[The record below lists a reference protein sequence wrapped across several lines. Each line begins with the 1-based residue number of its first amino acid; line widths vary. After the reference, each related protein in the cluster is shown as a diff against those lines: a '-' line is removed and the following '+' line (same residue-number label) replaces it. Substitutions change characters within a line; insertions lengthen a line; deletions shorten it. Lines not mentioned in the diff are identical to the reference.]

1 MPTTPMQR
9 KLDMYEFLLD
19 FIAHEIRN
27 PLNSIIMFGNLL
39 TEGAYGAVPQK
50 QAEVLGRVLA
60 SAYRIEH
67 MTGDFLNLRRV
78 DGGEEMLHR
87 EWLDLK
93 TDVVEAT
100 LRDLAAKFPH
110 YAARLGRVRRDGC
123 CSATRVF
130 ADRQMLL
137 TVYDNL
143 FFNALKYGRQAGKI
157 VWGCGV
163 RKNAW
168 EMFVTNEG
176 QGVKPEALAKVFT
189 KFYRVQDEKMPPSPA
204 PASGC
209 TTFSASF
216 GCTRGRSAP
225 ARATGVISPCAS
237 PCPGPVRPHGRRGQA
252 SGKCRGPAHPHA
264 LQIVRRPMSGVH
276 G

>member
-1 MPTTPMQR
+1 MPKTSMQR
-9 KLDMYEFLLD
+9 KIDMYEFLLD

-39 TEGAYGAVPQK
+39 TEGAYGVLTQK
-50 QAEVLGRVLA
+50 QADVLGRVLA

-78 DGGEEMLHR
+78 DGGAAMLHR
-87 EWLDLK
+87 EWLDLR
-93 TDVVEAT
+93 TDVIEAT

-110 YAARLGRVRRDGC
+110 YATRLARVGRDGS

-130 ADRQMLL
+130 ADRQLLL

-143 FFNALKYGRQAGKI
+143 FFNALKYGRQAGTI

-189 KFYRVQDEKMPPSPA
+189 KFYRVQDEKITPQP
-204 PASGC
+204 G
-209 TTFSASF
+209 
-216 GCTRGRSAP
+216 
-225 ARATGVISPCAS
+225 TGLGLYNVQ
-237 PCPGPVRPHGRRGQA
+237 R
-252 SGKCRGPAHPHA
+252 
-264 LQIVRRPMSGVH
+264 IVRLHKGMIRASSRYGRDFTVRFTLPRPDGVQLVAAPPVGAKAAAPPRRRTRAH
-276 G
+276 GGS

>member
-1 MPTTPMQR
+1 MPATSMQR
-9 KLDMYEFLLD
+9 KLDLYEFLLD

-39 TEGAYGAVPQK
+39 TEGAYGDVPTK
-50 QAEVLGRVLA
+50 QSEVIGRILA

-78 DGGEEMLHR
+78 DGGEELLHR

-100 LRDLAAKFPH
+100 LRDLAAKFPN
-110 YAARLGRVRRDGC
+110 YTARLARVRRDGC
-123 CSATRVF
+123 CAATRVF

-143 FFNALKYGRQAGKI
+143 FFNALKYGRSAGKI
-157 VWGCGV
+157 SWGCAV
-163 RKNAW
+163 RARGW

-176 QGVKPEALAKVFT
+176 QGVRPEALAKVFT
-189 KFYRVQDEKMPPSPA
+189 KFYRVQDEKMPQQPGTGLGLYNVQRIVRLHRGTIRASSRYGRDFTVRFTLPRPAAAPALTGKRPA
-204 PASGC
+204 PA
-209 TTFSASF
+209 AAPQP
-216 GCTRGRSAP
+216 RGRS
-225 ARATGVISPCAS
+225 
-237 PCPGPVRPHGRRGQA
+237 RP
-252 SGKCRGPAHPHA
+252 
-264 LQIVRRPMSGVH
+264 
-276 G
+276 

>member
-1 MPTTPMQR
+1 MPTSSMQR
-9 KLDMYEFLLD
+9 KLDRYEFLLD

-50 QAEVLGRVLA
+50 QADVLGRVLA

-78 DGGEEMLHR
+78 DGGEGMLRR

-93 TDVVEAT
+93 TDVVEVT
-100 LRDLAAKFPH
+100 LRDLAAKFPS
-110 YAARLGRVRRDGC
+110 YAARLARVRREGGC
-123 CSATRVF
+123 LATRVF
-130 ADRQMLL
+130 ADRQLLL
-137 TVYDNL
+137 TIYDNL

-168 EMFVTNEG
+168 ELYVTNEG
-176 QGVKPEALAKVFT
+176 QGVKAEALAKVFT
-189 KFYRVQDEKMPPSPA
+189 KFYRVLDQKLPPQPGTGLGLYNVQRIVRLHQGTIRASSRYGRDFTVRFTLPRPDVA
-204 PASGC
+204 PAVAPEKPG
-209 TTFSASF
+209 TIA
-216 GCTRGRSAP
+216 RPGR
-225 ARATGVISPCAS
+225 R
-237 PCPGPVRPHGRRGQA
+237 VRPG
-252 SGKCRGPAHPHA
+252 SGGER
-264 LQIVRRPMSGVH
+264 
-276 G
+276 

>member
-1 MPTTPMQR
+1 MQTSASMQR

-39 TEGAYGAVPQK
+39 TDGAYGAVPAK

-78 DGGEEMLHR
+78 DGGEELLHR

-100 LRDLAAKFPH
+100 LRDLAAKFPA
-110 YAARLGRVRRDGC
+110 YAARLARVRRDGD
-123 CSATRVF
+123 CSGTRIF

-143 FFNALKYGRQAGKI
+143 FFNALKYGRQTGKI

-163 RKNAW
+163 RKGAW
-168 EMFVTNEG
+168 ELFVTNEG

-189 KFYRVQDEKMPPSPA
+189 KFYRVQDEKIAPQAGTGLGLYNVQRIVRLHKGTIRASSRYGRDFTVRFTLPQPAVA
-204 PASGC
+204 PAA
-209 TTFSASF
+209 TAKPAAA
-216 GCTRGRSAP
+216 AP
-225 ARATGVISPCAS
+225 RARAAAKGAKGAS
-237 PCPGPVRPHGRRGQA
+237 
-252 SGKCRGPAHPHA
+252 
-264 LQIVRRPMSGVH
+264 
-276 G
+276 

>member
-1 MPTTPMQR
+1 MPTTSMQR

-39 TEGAYGAVPQK
+39 TEGAYGPVPQK

-78 DGGEEMLHR
+78 DGGAELLHR
-87 EWLDLK
+87 EWIDLG

-123 CSATRVF
+123 CAATRVF

-157 VWGCGV
+157 TWGCGV

-168 EMFVTNEG
+168 EMYVTNEG

-189 KFYRVQDEKMPPSPA
+189 KFYRVQDEKMPLQPGTGLGLYNVQRIVRLHKGTISASSRYGRDFTVRFTLPRPDAAPAAAAKRPAAEAPSPRA
-204 PASGC
+204 RQA
-209 TTFSASF
+209 AQRHA
-216 GCTRGRSAP
+216 RG
-225 ARATGVISPCAS
+225 ARG
-237 PCPGPVRPHGRRGQA
+237 
-252 SGKCRGPAHPHA
+252 
-264 LQIVRRPMSGVH
+264 
-276 G
+276 